1 MICGGGTAGHV
12 YPGLALAEAL
22 KAADSDTEVIFVG
35 SERGLESKVVPQN
48 GYVLE
53 TLPVRG
59 LPRRLS
65 LNTLSFAAGLS
76 FSLAKAA
83 RLLKKYRPAA
93 IIGMGGFAGFPMVLV
108 GARLGYPTLIHEQN
122 AVPGLANRWLSRRV
136 DLVALTYNDHL
147 DMIKG
152 AKVVKVIGNPVR
164 EAVLKAKRPTA
175 LKVLGLDDGRIT
187 VLVFGGSR
195 GAQKINQAVIG
206 AYDSFRRAHN
216 LQIIHIPGMIE
227 YDAIKQQLDGLR
239 QPHDNVKYHLFPY
252 VEEMGLAYA
261 AADLVVSRAG
271 AGTLAEVTGRG
282 LPSILVPYPYA
293 TDNHQAANA
302 KWLESA
308 GAAKVI
314 PDDNFNDRLFWQA
327 ISSFLYHP
335 ATLDEMADRSKR
347 LGHPKAAR
355 KLASLVLKAAA
366 NGKKS
371 QRDT

>member
-1 MICGGGTAGHV
+1 M
-12 YPGLALAEAL
+12 
-22 KAADSDTEVIFVG
+22 
-35 SERGLESKVVPQN
+35 PQN
-48 GYVLE
+48 GYILE

-65 LNTLSFAAGLS
+65 LDTINFAAGLS
-76 FSLAKAA
+76 LSLAKAT

-122 AVPGLANRWLSRRV
+122 SVPGMANRWLSRRV
-136 DLVALTYNDHL
+136 DLVALTYDDHL
-147 DMIKG
+147 EMVKG
-152 AKVVKVIGNPVR
+152 AKAVKVIGNPVR
-164 EAVLKAKRPTA
+164 AAIFAAKRETA
-175 LKVLGLDDGRIT
+175 LEVLGLEPGRIT

-195 GAQKINQAVIG
+195 GAEKINQAVIG

-216 LQIIHIPGMIE
+216 LQIVHIPGMIA

-282 LPSILVPYPYA
+282 LPSILIPYPYA

-308 GAAKVI
+308 GAARVI
-314 PDDNFNDRLFWQA
+314 PDENFNDRLFWQA
-327 ISSFLYHP
+327 IFGFLYHP
-335 ATLDEMADRSKR
+335 ATLDEMAARSKG
-347 LGHPKAAR
+347 LGNPNAAR
-355 KLASLVLKAAA
+355 ELAALVLKAAA
-366 NGKKS
+366 NGKKE
-371 QRDT
+371 T